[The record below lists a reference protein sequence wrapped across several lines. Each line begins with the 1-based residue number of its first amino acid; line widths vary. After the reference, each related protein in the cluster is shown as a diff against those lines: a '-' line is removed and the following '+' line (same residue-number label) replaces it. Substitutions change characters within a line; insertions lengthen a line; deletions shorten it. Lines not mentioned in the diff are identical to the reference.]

1 MGRASTQIVIFL
13 VLLTAASNAIMASG
27 VGAALGV
34 APSTGAQDQ
43 IDQVQQDA
51 ETIEPTQG
59 NTETLFSLYNSVTSV
74 FSDLY
79 GVIFAAPL
87 MLINIGLPGWFVTFL
102 FAPAVVIVAT
112 DVAHLLTGRDP

>member
-13 VLLTAASNAIMASG
+13 VLMTAASNAIMASG

-34 APSTGAQDQ
+34 APTTGAQSE
-43 IDQVQQDA
+43 IDQVQSDA
-51 ETIEPTQG
+51 DEIEPAQG
-59 NTETLFSLYNSVTSV
+59 SSDTLFSLYNSVTGV
-74 FSDLY
+74 FASIY

-87 MLINIGLPGWFVTFL
+87 MLVNVGMPTWLVTFI
-102 FAPAVVIVAT
+102 FAPAVVIVAA

>member
-13 VLLTAASNAIMASG
+13 VLMTAASNAIMASG

-34 APSTGAQDQ
+34 APTTGAQSE
-43 IDQVQQDA
+43 IDQVQSDA
-51 ETIEPTQG
+51 DEIEPAQG
-59 NTETLFSLYNSVTSV
+59 SSDTLFSLYNSVTGV
-74 FSDLY
+74 FASIY

-87 MLINIGLPGWFVTFL
+87 MLVNIGMPTWLVTFI
-102 FAPAVVIVAT
+102 FAPAVVIVAA